1 MKMEKEKNK
10 SKEKEKEA
18 LLLLTPAPHM
28 KAGESARDLMVSVLI
43 ALVPTTLAGIY
54 FFGFSALWTL
64 TVAVVSA
71 LAFEHAYQKM
81 TGQKTTLAD
90 GSAAVTGLL
99 LGLNLPSTFPW
110 WGTVG
115 GSFFGVVLIKHLF
128 GGLGY
133 NIFNPA
139 LAARVFLLISWPV
152 QMSAFPN
159 PAPLFSGVDAVT
171 QATPL
176 TAVKIVQ
183 LSHDPNKT
191 GEGAAAVP
199 WMDLLLGNRGGSLGE
214 VSALALLLGGMYL
227 LRRGTITWHIPL
239 SFILTTGVCCS
250 LFYWINPAMAAS
262 PVFHLLNGGLFL
274 GAFFMATDYA
284 TSPISKRGMIVFGV
298 GCGFLTAL
306 IRQYGTYP
314 EGVSFAILLM
324 NMIVPLTDKYL
335 RPGKF
340 GG

>member
-1 MKMEKEKNK
+1 MEKEKEK

-18 LLLLTPAPHM
+18 MLLLTPAPHM
-28 KAGESARDLMVSVLI
+28 KAGESARDLMLSVII
-43 ALVPTTLAGIY
+43 ALVPTTLAGVY
-54 FFGFSALWTL
+54 LFGFPALWTL
-64 TVAVVSA
+64 MASVVSA
-71 LAFEHAYQKM
+71 LAFEFAYQKM
-81 TGQKTTLAD
+81 TGQKTTLSD

-99 LGLNLPSTFPW
+99 LGLNLPATFPW
-110 WGTVG
+110 WGTVA
-115 GSFFGVVLIKHLF
+115 GSFFGVILIKHLF

-152 QMSAFPN
+152 QMSTFPN
-159 PAPLFSGVDAVT
+159 PAPLFSGLDAVT

-176 TAVKIVQ
+176 TAVKLVQ
-183 LSHDPNKT
+183 LSHDSSKT
-191 GEGAAAVP
+191 VEGVAAVP

-239 SFILTTGVCCS
+239 SFVLTTAVCCS
-250 LFYWINPAMAAS
+250 LFYWIDPAMTAS